1 MKNLN
6 YFPDL
11 FESIPDYEKIVLS
24 MFLLK
29 NDVSFL
35 GMWIS
40 KK

>member
-6 YFPDL
+6 YFLDL